1 MSVYINDIEFPDD
14 HLFDVVIDPIFLSLS
29 SEKNVDSDKPIYTK
43 MLVQWIQHGMKIA
56 LNGEEVFVKK
66 ILIDNQSEKAPFYFM
81 HIYKTSGLSL
91 REELMKYF
99 RNEQVYTNYIG
110 HIDDNELLMSK
121 LISGHFASYPT
132 ELYQSYDKKL
142 HTVSIFRDPVDRT
155 ISHFLY
161 ENNLRTKEAR
171 ENKSIPGV
179 EDIEEFLAD
188 PINFSI
194 MKDLQTKNLTS
205 TMDTELSNQTAQS
218 LFSGESNIH
227 HSIMKL
233 GATSRF
239 ISQQT
244 DESNWRKH
252 LQKLSLYGTVN
263 NRDKFLKDLHELL
276 KDEGYESGS
285 IRNIVV
291 NRNPNSTEV
300 FKKSLP
306 ERIINHIKDSNQND
320 MALHEHLLSKGL

>member
-263 NRDKFLKDLHELL
+263 NRDKFLKDLHGLL

>member
-1 MSVYINDIEFPDD
+1 MSVYINDIKFPND
-14 HLFDVVIDPIFLSLS
+14 HLFDVVIEPIFLSLS
-29 SEKNVDSDKPIYTK
+29 SEQNVDITKPIHTK
-43 MLVQWIQHGMKIA
+43 MLVQHIQHGMKIS
-56 LNGEEVFVKK
+56 LNGEDIFVKK
-66 ILIDNQSEKAPFYFM
+66 IFLDEQSENTPFYFM

-110 HIDDNELLMSK
+110 HINDNELLNSK

-132 ELYQSYDKKL
+132 DLYQSYDKKL
-142 HTVSIFRDPVDRT
+142 NTVSLFRDPVDRT

-161 ENNLRTKEAR
+161 ENNLRTQEAR
-171 ENKSIPGV
+171 KNTMMATV
-179 EDIEEFLAD
+179 EDLEVFLSD
-188 PINFSI
+188 PVNFSI
-194 MKDLQTKNLTS
+194 VKDLQTKNLTS
-205 TMDTELSNQTAQS
+205 TMDTEISNQTAQS
-218 LFSGESNIH
+218 LFSGEADIH

-263 NRDKFLKDLHELL
+263 NRDKFLKDLHVMLSE
-276 KDEGYESGS
+276 EGYKSGS
-285 IRNIVV
+285 IRNIIV
-291 NRNPNSTEV
+291 NKNPYSTEM
-300 FKKSLP
+300 FKKMLP
-306 ERIINHIKDSNQND
+306 ENIISHIKDSNQND

>member
-14 HLFDVVIDPIFLSLS
+14 YLFDVVIDPIFLSLS

-132 ELYQSYDKKL
+132 DLYQSYDKKL